1 MIKVLHVL
9 RDLSRN
15 GGVQRLVF
23 DMAMSS
29 ESKLDI
35 TVLVTNREAGEDY
48 IDELSC
54 NGIVVHIISRWN
66 ILAHFRLYRQ
76 FDIVH
81 AHLFPAL
88 YLVGLFANRKV
99 YTEHNTNNNRRNLP
113 LAFIMEAFI
122 YSRFQSVTCIT
133 PEVKNSLC
141 KFLKQEELNNTTV
154 VYNGVDTDA
163 FANRKKKIRG
173 DDACNLAMIGSLTA
187 KKDQETI
194 IEALTH
200 LDKNTVL
207 HLAGNGERKKELM
220 NIAIELEVADR
231 VIFHGLINDIPSFLS
246 DMDIYIQSSKFEGF
260 GLAAVEAMAAGLPT
274 LCADVP
280 GLKELTGSEL
290 NLFPQGNSQVL
301 AKKILTINEN
311 KNFKDELL
319 SIGIDTCNRF
329 SLQNMNSNF
338 HDVYAGLIK

>member
-1 MIKVLHVL
+1 MKILHVL

-23 DMAMSS
+23 DMAMSGDPDLEIS
-29 ESKLDI
+29 VLITKRESGA
-35 TVLVTNREAGEDY
+35 EY
-48 IDELSC
+48 IDELRK
-54 NGIVVHIISRWN
+54 NGITVHLIPRWN
-66 ILAHFRLYRQ
+66 LLAHYLLYRQ

-88 YLVGLFANRKV
+88 YLVGLLASKKV

-113 LAFIMEAFI
+113 MARLIETFVYGRFEAI
-122 YSRFQSVTCIT
+122 TCIT
-133 PEVKNSLC
+133 PEVESCLCAFLRVKTLSNSC
-141 KFLKQEELNNTTV
+141 V
-154 VYNGVDTDA
+154 VYNGVDTQN
-163 FANRKKKIRG
+163 FNKQKISRG
-173 DDACNLAMIGSLTA
+173 DGGCNIAMIGSLTD

-194 IEALTH
+194 IRALTQ
-200 LDKNTVL
+200 LDESYIF
-207 HLAGNGERKKELM
+207 HLAGDGERREYLADLATELGV
-220 NIAIELEVADR
+220 EDR
-231 VIFHGLINDIPSFLS
+231 VEFHGLINDIPSFLAT
-246 DMDIYIQSSKFEGF
+246 MDLYVQSSKFEGF

-290 NLFPQGNSQVL
+290 NLFPQGNSEIL
-301 AKKILTINEN
+301 AQKILSINEN
-311 KNFKDELL
+311 KKIKVELL

-329 SLQNMNSNF
+329 SLQNMNSKF